1 MPTKLVGL
9 LGKNIAHSFSK
20 KYFTEKFASNSIT
33 DYSYENFP
41 LESIEMLPKLWE
53 SEPDLIGMNV
63 TIPYKQEILP
73 YLSKLNRHAKQ
84 IGAVNVIKMRADGT
98 FKGYNTDYYGFMKSV
113 LPLLEPH
120 HKKALVLGSGG
131 ASKAIQYAL
140 KELLLDYKVVSRT
153 PKKLQLDY
161 TQLSKKVM
169 QEYTIIINCTP
180 LGTAP
185 HTEEFPDIPYKSL
198 GPQHL
203 VFDLIYN
210 PEETTFLNKAK
221 AQGARIKN
229 GYEMLLIQADA
240 SWKIWKK

>member
-20 KYFTEKFASNSIT
+20 KYFTEKFSSNSIT

-73 YLSKLNRHAKQ
+73 YLAKLNRHAKQ
-84 IGAVNVIKMRADGT
+84 IGAVNVIKKRADGT

-180 LGTAP
+180 LGTVP

>member
-33 DYSYENFP
+33 DYSYQNFP
-41 LESIEMLPKLWE
+41 LESIELLPKLWE

-84 IGAVNVIKMRADGT
+84 IGAVNVIKKRADGT

-180 LGTAP
+180 LGTVP
-185 HTEEFPDIPYKSL
+185 HTEEFPDIPYKLL

-210 PEETTFLNKAK
+210 PEETTFLSKAK